1 MQLRLATESD
11 FAASTSDLASEP
23 GLLHPMAQQG
33 LSTRFCSI
41 PAFHRDS
48 LSSAL
53 REDRLYVADYS
64 SLSELADRN
73 LPGTA
78 KDKALYAPVA
88 LFCVPVVPSGA
99 CSPPLPVAI
108 HDVITGRTT
117 FASSTCGTSSSSD
130 VQNKEQS
137 SNDRVD
143 IDSDRVDEN
152 PYCNPSDEEWNIAK
166 LKVQVADAF
175 VHETVHHFA
184 RTHLLMEAVVCAT
197 RRTLDPC
204 HPVLALL
211 APHFEGTAFI
221 NSTSLTQLLHDGGTI
236 DRLTAPPVSATRAH
250 AARSLLTL
258 SSSSTPS
265 STGFSFDEEMPDVA
279 LHRRGV
285 MNPSLCFPYRDDALK
300 LWDALLQFVD
310 TVLGD
315 EHYPDDGAVA
325 RDDALQ
331 TWARELCWCG
341 RLTGFG
347 ERTDG
352 TIRTRRYLVRAVA
365 FMMFT
370 ASVQH
375 AAVNFPQVSH
385 MQFAPAMPLAGKV
398 RQSGGGSERNAERSD
413 DGHGVLVDVLPSAE
427 DAQLQLCTA
436 QMLGVV
442 RYTRLGQ
449 YDKAVVRRVAGRNG
463 LAALKRLQWRL
474 DGIGK
479 EVSERNRAEEAA
491 GLTAYDFLK
500 PDLIPQ
506 SINI

>member
-1 MQLRLATESD
+1 MQLRLVTEAD
-11 FAASTSDLASEP
+11 FAASTSHLTSEP
-23 GLLHPMAQQG
+23 GVLHAMAQQD
-33 LSTRFCSI
+33 LSARFSSI
-41 PAFHRDS
+41 PVFHRDS

-53 REDRLYVADYS
+53 QEDRLYVADYS
-64 SLSELADRN
+64 SLSELADGN
-73 LPGTA
+73 LPGA
-78 KDKALYAPVA
+78 ANDKALYAPVA

-99 CSPPLPVAI
+99 CATPLPVAI

-117 FASSTCGTSSSSD
+117 FASTCDSRRSSN
-130 VQNKEQS
+130 VQNREHSTNEQA
-137 SNDRVD
+137 NT
-143 IDSDRVDEN
+143 DSHQETGN
-152 PYCNPSDEEWNIAK
+152 QYYSPSDDDWNIAK

-236 DRLTAPPVSATRAH
+236 DRLTAPPVAATRAY
-250 AARSLLTL
+250 AARSLLT
-258 SSSSTPS
+258 SSSASAS
-265 STGFSFDEEMPDVA
+265 SSIGFSFEDEMPDVA
-279 LHRRGV
+279 LRRRGV
-285 MNPSLCFPYRDDALK
+285 TNPSLCFPYRDDALK

-310 TVLGD
+310 AVLGD
-315 EHYPDDGAVA
+315 VHYPDDAAVT

-331 TWARELCWCG
+331 AWARELCWSG
-341 RLTGFG
+341 RVTGFG

-352 TIRTRRYLVRAVA
+352 SIRTQRYLVRAVA
-365 FMMFT
+365 FMIFT

-385 MQFAPAMPLAGKV
+385 MQFAPAMPLAGNLSS
-398 RQSGGGSERNAERSD
+398 RDGGSESSGKRGDVE
-413 DGHGVLVDVLPSAE
+413 HGKLVDLLPSTD

-442 RYTRLGQ
+442 RHTRLGQ
-449 YDKAVVRRVAGRNG
+449 YDRAVVRGVAGRKG
-463 LAALKRLQWRL
+463 LAALDRLQVAL

-479 EVSERNRAEEAA
+479 EVSGRNRAEEAA

>member
-1 MQLRLATESD
+1 MQLRLATETD
-11 FAASTSDLASEP
+11 FAASTSDVNSGP
-23 GLLHPMAQQG
+23 GVLHAMAQQG
-33 LSTRFCSI
+33 LSARFRSI
-41 PAFHRDS
+41 AAFHRDS

-64 SLSELADRN
+64 SLSELAEGS

-88 LFCVPVVPSGA
+88 LFCLPVVPSGA
-99 CSPPLPVAI
+99 CAPPLPVAI
-108 HDVITGRTT
+108 HDVITGHTT
-117 FASSTCGTSSSSD
+117 FASSTSDTPSSSNIQS
-130 VQNKEQS
+130 KEHS
-137 SNDRVD
+137 TNELAD
-143 IDSDRVDEN
+143 IDSDQVHGN
-152 PYCNPSDEEWNIAK
+152 QYYNPSDDEWNIAK

-175 VHETVHHFA
+175 IHETVHHFA
-184 RTHLLMEAVVCAT
+184 RTHLLMEAVGCAT

-204 HPVLALL
+204 HPILALL
-211 APHFEGTAFI
+211 APHLEGTAFI
-221 NSTSLTQLLHDGGTI
+221 NSTSLTLLLDDGGTI
-236 DRLTAPPVSATRAH
+236 DRLTAPPVSATRAY

-258 SSSSTPS
+258 SSASAPS

-279 LHRRGV
+279 LRRRGV
-285 MNPSLCFPYRDDALK
+285 SNPSLCFPYRDDALK

-310 TVLGD
+310 AVLGD
-315 EHYPDDGAVA
+315 VHYPDDTAVA
-325 RDDALQ
+325 RDDSLQ
-331 TWARELCWCG
+331 AWARELCWSG
-341 RLTGFG
+341 RVAGFG

-352 TIRTRRYLVRAVA
+352 SIRTRHYLVRAVA
-365 FMMFT
+365 FMIFT

-385 MQFAPAMPLAGKV
+385 MQFAPAMPLAGNRSSYEK
-398 RQSGGGSERNAERSD
+398 GGNDE
-413 DGHGVLVDVLPSAE
+413 HGQLVDLLPSAD
-427 DAQLQLCTA
+427 DAQLQLRTA

-442 RYTRLGQ
+442 RHTRLGQ
-449 YDKAVVRRVAGRNG
+449 YDRAVVRRVAGRKG
-463 LAALKRLQWRL
+463 LAALDRLQAAL